1 MNESLRPAL
10 AALAALV
17 SEWRAPCALVGGL
30 AMVLR
35 ARPRLTRDVDLV
47 ITVPEG
53 SSGALLEA
61 ARRHGFAYDEQE
73 TRTFVEGGLVR
84 LWFTQTPGAPRQES
98 VGVDLL
104 FANDAL
110 SESVVARAQMQD
122 FDGIRLPVATAED
135 LLLMKLDANRPTD
148 LDDALALKD
157 VFGESLDRDYIERWA
172 AQLDL
177 TKRVEALLGPGK

>member
-1 MNESLRPAL
+1 MNEPLHRAL

-17 SEWRAPCALVGGL
+17 REWGAPCALVGGL

-35 ARPRLTRDVDLV
+35 ARPRFTRDADLI
-47 ITVPEG
+47 ITVSEG

-61 ARRHGFAYDEQE
+61 ARRHGFAYDEDE

-84 LWFTQTPGAPRQES
+84 LWSAEAPGASRQES

-104 FANDAL
+104 FANDPL
-110 SESVVARAQMQD
+110 SESVVARAEVLE
-122 FDGIRLPVATAED
+122 FDAIRLPVATPED

-148 LDDALALKD
+148 LDDAIALKEA
-157 VFGESLDRDYIERWA
+157 FGESLDRAYIDHWA
-172 AQLDL
+172 AQLGL
-177 TKRVEALLGPGK
+177 TNRVEALLGPGK